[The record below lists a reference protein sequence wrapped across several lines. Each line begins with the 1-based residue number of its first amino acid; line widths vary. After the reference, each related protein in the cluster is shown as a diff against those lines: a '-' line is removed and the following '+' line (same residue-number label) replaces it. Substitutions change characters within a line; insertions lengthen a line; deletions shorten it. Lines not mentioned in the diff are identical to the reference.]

1 MTAKEFIVLLTEDD
15 IALLDET
22 GNFFIGFEVE
32 REVVAGGKKKRRGVP
47 FTVPADVVFPHEPER
62 DWEEEEA
69 LLLCGAL

>member
-32 REVVAGGKKKRRGVP
+32 REQEQGRGGGFRPKRPISYGYEVFEEDESVLMLLGVM
-47 FTVPADVVFPHEPER
+47 
-62 DWEEEEA
+62 
-69 LLLCGAL
+69 